1 MSDKPVLAILGGT
14 GKEGPG
20 LAMRWANAGYKVII
34 GSRQQEKAQATAAEL
49 NENLGTDTIEGMQNG
64 DAARVADISIL
75 TVVATAHRPA
85 LEGLVEA
92 LQGKLLVDATAQ
104 TKFPEA
110 KPPNPPSAGRMAQ
123 DILGDGAKVVAAF
136 QNVPAS
142 TLRKNL
148 DQPVNVD
155 VLVCADDVEAAEQVI
170 VLAEA
175 LGMRAFYAGDLD
187 NAITVEGLTALLIK
201 MNKHYGGHGSVKITG
216 LKKQ

>member
-1 MSDKPVLAILGGT
+1 
-14 GKEGPG
+14 
-20 LAMRWANAGYKVII
+20 
-34 GSRQQEKAQATAAEL
+34 
-49 NENLGTDTIEGMQNG
+49 
-64 DAARVADISIL
+64 
-75 TVVATAHRPA
+75 

-216 LKKQ
+216 LKQQ